1 MPPCTEKE
9 QLSLYEVLLFLSSI
23 CHLIKVLQ
31 TEVGLTDTVPG
42 MLQRMSIF
50 VGRFRIRVVSMQETL
65 VVIIPVTI
73 VAQVKV
79 SSNMSIT
86 QTCIHNLILAPV
98 ERSTPHIRLLIR
110 DTVIDFLY
118 KSLES
123 GEVLEGSLRI
133 NIRIW
138 RLIKIVIT

>member
-65 VVIIPVTI
+65 VVAIPVTI
-73 VAQVKV
+73 ITQIEM

-86 QTCIHNLILAPV
+86 QTCIHNLVFTPV

-123 GEVLEGSLRI
+123 GEVLESRLRI